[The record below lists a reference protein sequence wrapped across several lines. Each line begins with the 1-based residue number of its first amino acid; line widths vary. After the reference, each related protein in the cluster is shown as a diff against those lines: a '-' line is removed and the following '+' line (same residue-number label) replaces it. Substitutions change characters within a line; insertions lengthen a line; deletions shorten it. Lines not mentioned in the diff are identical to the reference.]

1 MLLSINWSDFWV
13 QVFGVLGVLYAITIV
28 ATIIIV
34 LLENRSP
41 LKTISWILVL
51 IFLPV
56 FGFVVYLV
64 FGQSFRKRKMFS
76 MKGLGDLKWLQ
87 VMSQDQKLR
96 LDKNRFLQ
104 DERIHEKKNIMT
116 LLLNNSKALLSGY
129 NKVEILNDGEET
141 FSSIFKALRKAKD
154 HIHLEYYILEDGE
167 LASKLLEILVDKAK
181 NGVEVRVIYDDV
193 GSWQLSKKYVET
205 LKEAGVKVQAFLPV
219 RFPILTSRVN
229 YRNHRKIIVI
239 DGTTAFVGGLNFA
252 DRYLHGIPEIGIW
265 RDTHLK
271 VKGEAASS
279 LQIVFLIDWYF
290 VRQEVLLNE
299 KYLPYKKVKE
309 KCLLQIT
316 ASGADSDWA
325 SIMQAYFSA
334 ITSAKRN
341 VYISSPYFMPNGSIL
356 MALKTSAMSGVD
368 VRVLI
373 PNKSDSFMTYW
384 GTLSYIEELLEAGV
398 RIYFYKAGFNHS
410 KIMTVDGIMSTVGT
424 ANMDVRSFEQN
435 FEVNALV
442 YDEKITLELRERFL
456 QDLNQSEEVI
466 LDSWVNRPKSQKIK
480 ESIARLFTPLL

>member
-1 MLLSINWSDFWV
+1 MLLSFDWSQFWV
-13 QVFGVLGVLYAITIV
+13 HFFEVLGVLYIISII
-28 ATIIIV
+28 ATVIIV
-34 LLENRSP
+34 ILENRSP
-41 LKTISWILVL
+41 LKTISWTLVL

-56 FGFVVYLV
+56 FGFIFYLV
-64 FGQSFRKRKMFS
+64 FGQSFRKRKMF
-76 MKGLGDLKWLQ
+76 GLKEYGDIKWLQ
-87 VMSQDQKLR
+87 VMSHDQKLR
-96 LDKNRFLQ
+96 LEKSRFLK

-116 LLLNNSKALLSGY
+116 LLLNNSKALLTGY
-129 NKVEILNDGEET
+129 NKVKILNDGKET
-141 FSSIFKALRKAKD
+141 FSSIFKALKRAKD
-154 HIHLEYYILEDGE
+154 HIHLEYYIIEDGE
-167 LASKLLEILVDKAK
+167 LASELLDILVAKARE
-181 NGVEVRVIYDDV
+181 GVEVRVIYDDV
-193 GSWQLSKKYVET
+193 GSWKLSKEYVRALED
-205 LKEAGVKVQAFLPV
+205 AGIKVQAFLPV

-239 DGTTAFVGGLNFA
+239 DGKTAFVGGLNFA
-252 DRYLHGIPEIGIW
+252 DRYLNGLPEIGIW

-271 VKGEAASS
+271 VRGEAASS

-290 VRQEVLLNE
+290 VRQEVLMNE
-299 KYLPYKKVKE
+299 KYLPYKKAKE

-334 ITSAKRN
+334 ITSAKQN

-373 PNKSDSFMTYW
+373 PKKSDSFMTYW

-398 RIYFYKAGFNHS
+398 RIYFYNAGFNHS

-442 YDEKITLELRERFL
+442 YDEKVTLELRDRFL
-456 QDLNQSEEVI
+456 QDLEQSTEINLEQWTSRNKI
-466 LDSWVNRPKSQKIK
+466 QKLK

>member
-1 MLLSINWSDFWV
+1 MLLSINWSDFWI
-13 QVFGVLGVLYAITIV
+13 QLFAALSILYALTIIT
-28 ATIIIV
+28 TIIIV

-96 LDKNRFLQ
+96 LDKSRFLK

-129 NKVEILNDGEET
+129 NKVNVLNDGKET
-141 FSSIFKALRKAKD
+141 FSEIFKSLRKAKD
-154 HIHLEYYILEDGE
+154 HIHLEYYIIEDGE
-167 LASKLLEILVDKAK
+167 LASELLEILVEKAQS
-181 NGVEVRVIYDDV
+181 GVEVRVIYDDV
-193 GSWQLSKKYVET
+193 GSWKLSKQFVET
-205 LKEAGVKVQAFLPV
+205 LEEAGVKIQAFLPV

-252 DRYLHGIPEIGIW
+252 DRYLNGIPDIGIW

-271 VKGEAASS
+271 VTGESASS

-290 VRQEVLLNE
+290 VRQEVLINE
-299 KYLPYKKVKE
+299 KYLPYKKAKE

-368 VRVLI
+368 VRILI

-410 KIMTVDGIMSTVGT
+410 KIMTVDGILSTVGT

-456 QDLNQSEEVI
+456 EDLQQSEEVI
-466 LDSWVNRPKSQKIK
+466 LEKWIHRSKVQKMQ

>member
-1 MLLSINWSDFWV
+1 MLLSINWSDFWI
-13 QVFGVLGVLYAITIV
+13 QLFGGLSILYTLTIIT
-28 ATIIIV
+28 TIIIV

-51 IFLPV
+51 IFLPI

-96 LDKNRFLQ
+96 LDKSRFLK

-129 NKVEILNDGEET
+129 NKVKILNDGKET
-141 FSSIFKALRKAKD
+141 FTEIFKSLRKAKD
-154 HIHLEYYILEDGE
+154 HIHLEYYIIEDGE
-167 LASKLLEILVDKAK
+167 LASQLLEILVEKAK
-181 NGVEVRVIYDDV
+181 SGVEVRVIYDDV
-193 GSWQLSKKYVET
+193 GSWKLSKNFVET
-205 LKEAGVKVQAFLPV
+205 LEEAGVKVQAFLPV

-252 DRYLHGIPEIGIW
+252 DRYLHGIPNIGIW

-271 VKGEAASS
+271 VSGESASS

-290 VRQEVLLNE
+290 VRQEVLINQ
-299 KYLPYKKVKE
+299 KYLPYKKSKE

-341 VYISSPYFMPNGSIL
+341 VYISSPYFMPNSSIL

-368 VRVLI
+368 VRILI

-410 KIMTVDGIMSTVGT
+410 KIMTVDGIMATVGT

-442 YDEKITLELRERFL
+442 YDEKTTLELRERFL
-456 QDLNQSEEVI
+456 EDLQQSDEVI
-466 LDSWVNRPKSQKIK
+466 LDQWAKRPKSQKIK
-480 ESIARLFTPLL
+480 ESVARLFTPLL

>member
-1 MLLSINWSDFWV
+1 MLLSINWSDFWLHFF
-13 QVFGVLGVLYAITIV
+13 QVLGIIYALTIFATIV
-28 ATIIIV
+28 IV

-51 IFLPV
+51 IFLPI

-76 MKGLGDLKWLQ
+76 LKGFGDLKWLQ

-96 LDKNRFLQ
+96 LEKSRFLK

-116 LLLNNSKALLSGY
+116 LLLNNSKALLSGN
-129 NKVEILNDGEET
+129 NKVEILNDGKET
-141 FSSIFKALRKAKD
+141 FSAIFEALRKAKD
-154 HIHLEYYILEDGE
+154 HIHLEYYIIEDGE
-167 LASKLLEILVDKAK
+167 LASELLEILVNKAK
-181 NGVEVRVIYDDV
+181 SGVEVRVIYDDV
-193 GSWQLSKKYVET
+193 GSWKLSKQYVET
-205 LKEAGVKVQAFLPV
+205 LENAGVKVQAFLPV

-239 DGTTAFVGGLNFA
+239 DGSTAFVGGLNFA
-252 DRYLHGIPEIGIW
+252 DRYLHGIPDIGIW

-271 VKGEAASS
+271 VMGEAASS

-299 KYLPYKKVKE
+299 KYLPNTKAKE

-410 KIMTVDGIMSTVGT
+410 KIMTVDGIMATVGT

-456 QDLNQSEEVI
+456 EDLKQSDEVI
-466 LDSWVNRPKSQKIK
+466 LDRWVNRSKSQKMK
-480 ESIARLFTPLL
+480 ESVARLFTPLL

>member
-1 MLLSINWSDFWV
+1 MQVFIVLSI
-13 QVFGVLGVLYAITIV
+13 LYALTII
-28 ATIIIV
+28 ATITIV

-51 IFLPV
+51 IFLPI

-64 FGQSFRKRKMFS
+64 FGQSFRKRKMFN

-96 LDKNRFLQ
+96 LDKNRFLK
-104 DERIHEKKNIMT
+104 DERLHEKKNIMT

-129 NKVEILNDGEET
+129 NKVKILNDGKET
-141 FSSIFKALRKAKD
+141 FTEIFKALRKAKD
-154 HIHLEYYILEDGE
+154 HIHLEYYIIEDGE
-167 LASKLLEILVDKAK
+167 LATELLEILVDKAR

-193 GSWQLSKKYVET
+193 GSWQLSKNYVET

-299 KYLPYKKVKE
+299 KYLPNKKAKE

-334 ITSAKRN
+334 ISSAKRN
-341 VYISSPYFMPNGSIL
+341 VYISSPYFMPNSSIL

-368 VRVLI
+368 VRILI
-373 PNKSDSFMTYW
+373 PSKSDSFMTYW

-410 KIMTVDGIMSTVGT
+410 KIMTVDGILATVGT

-442 YDEKITLELRERFL
+442 YDEKVTLELRERFL
-456 QDLNQSEEVI
+456 EDLQQSEEVI
-466 LDSWVNRPKSQKIK
+466 LDQWVKRSKSQKMK
-480 ESIARLFTPLL
+480 ESVARLFTPLL

>member
-1 MLLSINWSDFWV
+1 MLLSINWSDFWI
-13 QVFGVLGVLYAITIV
+13 QLFGALSILYALTII

-51 IFLPV
+51 IFLPI

-96 LDKNRFLQ
+96 LNKSRFLK

-116 LLLNNSKALLSGY
+116 LLLNNSKALLSGN
-129 NKVEILNDGEET
+129 NKVNVLNDGKET
-141 FSSIFKALRKAKD
+141 FTEIFKSLRKAKD
-154 HIHLEYYILEDGE
+154 HIHLEYYIIEDGE
-167 LASKLLEILVDKAK
+167 LASELLEILVEKARD
-181 NGVEVRVIYDDV
+181 GVEVRVIYDDV
-193 GSWQLSKKYVET
+193 GSWKLSKHYVET

-271 VKGEAASS
+271 VKGEGASS

-290 VRQEVLLNE
+290 VRQEVLINE
-299 KYLPYKKVKE
+299 KYLPNKKAKE

-341 VYISSPYFMPNGSIL
+341 VYISSPYFMPNSSIL

-410 KIMTVDGIMSTVGT
+410 KIMTVDGILSTVGT

-442 YDEKITLELRERFL
+442 YDEKVTLKLRERFL
-456 QDLNQSEEVI
+456 EDLQQSEEVVLEKWI
-466 LDSWVNRPKSQKIK
+466 QRSKMQKMK
-480 ESIARLFTPLL
+480 ESITRLFTPLL

>member
-1 MLLSINWSDFWV
+1 MLLTINWSEFWLHFF
-13 QVFGVLGVLYAITIV
+13 QVLAVLYVITIISTV
-28 ATIIIV
+28 IIV
-34 LLENRSP
+34 ILENRSP

-51 IFLPV
+51 VSLPV
-56 FGFVVYLV
+56 FGLISYLV

-76 MKGLGDLKWLQ
+76 MKELGDMKWLQ
-87 VMSQDQKLR
+87 VMSQDQKLD
-96 LDKNRFLQ
+96 LDKSRWLK
-104 DERIHEKKNIMT
+104 DERIHEKKNLMT
-116 LLLNNSKALLSGY
+116 LLLNNSKALLTGY
-129 NKVEILNDGEET
+129 NRVKILNDGKET
-141 FSSIFKALRKAKD
+141 FPSIFKALRNAKD
-154 HIHLEYYILEDGE
+154 HIHLEYYIIEDGE
-167 LASKLLEILVDKAK
+167 LASELLEILIQKARE
-181 NGVEVRVIYDDV
+181 GVEVRVIYDGV
-193 GSWQLSKKYVET
+193 GSWELSKEFIEA
-205 LKEAGVKVQAFLPV
+205 LKESGAQIYAFLPV

-239 DGTTAFVGGLNFA
+239 DGKTAFVGGLNFA
-252 DRYLHGIPEIGIW
+252 DRYLHGIPEIGSW

-271 VKGEAASS
+271 IVGEAASS

-290 VRQEVLLNE
+290 VRQEVLLDE

-334 ITSAKRN
+334 ITSARGN

-368 VRVLI
+368 VRVLL
-373 PNKSDSFMTYW
+373 PQKSDSFMTYW

-398 RIYFYKAGFNHS
+398 RIFFYKGGFNHS
-410 KIMTVDGIMSTVGT
+410 KIMMVDGIMATVGT

-435 FEVNALV
+435 FEVNALI
-442 YDEKITLELRERFL
+442 YDEQTTLELRTRFL
-456 QDLNQSEEVI
+456 TDLEDSEE
-466 LDSWVNRPKSQKIK
+466 LHLHEWQNRSKRQRAK
-480 ESIARLFTPLL
+480 ESMARIFTPLL

>member
-1 MLLSINWSDFWV
+1 MLLSINWSDFWI
-13 QVFGVLGVLYAITIV
+13 QLFGALSILYALTIIT
-28 ATIIIV
+28 TIIIV

-41 LKTISWILVL
+41 LKTISWTLVL

-96 LDKNRFLQ
+96 LDKSRFLK

-129 NKVEILNDGEET
+129 NKVTVLNDGKET
-141 FSSIFKALRKAKD
+141 FSEIFKSLRKAKD
-154 HIHLEYYILEDGE
+154 HIHLEYYIIEDGE
-167 LASKLLEILVDKAK
+167 LASELLEILVEKAQS
-181 NGVEVRVIYDDV
+181 GVEVRVIYDDV
-193 GSWQLSKKYVET
+193 GSWKLSKQFVET
-205 LKEAGVKVQAFLPV
+205 LEEAGVKVQAFLPV

-252 DRYLHGIPEIGIW
+252 DRYLNGIPDIGIW

-271 VKGEAASS
+271 VTGESASS

-290 VRQEVLLNE
+290 VRQEVLINE
-299 KYLPYKKVKE
+299 KYLPYKKAKE
-309 KCLLQIT
+309 RCLLQIT

-368 VRVLI
+368 VRILI

-410 KIMTVDGIMSTVGT
+410 KIMTVDGILSTVGT

-435 FEVNALV
+435 FEVNALI

-456 QDLNQSEEVI
+456 EDLQQSEEIVLEKWI
-466 LDSWVNRPKSQKIK
+466 HRSKKQKMQ

>member
-1 MLLSINWSDFWV
+1 MLLTFDWSQFWV
-13 QVFGVLGVLYAITIV
+13 HFFEVLGVLYVLLII
-28 ATIIIV
+28 ATVIIV
-34 LLENRSP
+34 ILENRSP
-41 LKTISWILVL
+41 LKSISWTLVL
-51 IFLPV
+51 IFLPI

-76 MKGLGDLKWLQ
+76 LKGLGDLKWLQ

-96 LDKNRFLQ
+96 LEKSRFLK
-104 DERIHEKKNIMT
+104 DERIHEKKNVMT
-116 LLLNNSKALLSGY
+116 LLLNNSKALLTGY
-129 NKVEILNDGEET
+129 NQVKILNDGEET
-141 FSSIFKALRKAKD
+141 FTSIFKALKKAKD

-167 LASKLLEILVDKAK
+167 LASELLGILVAKAEA
-181 NGVEVRVIYDDV
+181 GVEVRVIYDDV
-193 GSWQLSKKYVET
+193 GSWKLSKEYVQALE
-205 LKEAGVKVQAFLPV
+205 KAGVVVQAFLPV

-239 DGTTAFVGGLNFA
+239 DGKTAFVGGLNFA
-252 DRYLHGIPEIGIW
+252 DRYLDGLPEIGIW

-271 VKGEAASS
+271 VRGEAASS

-299 KYLPYKKVKE
+299 KYLPYKKAKE

-334 ITSAKRN
+334 ITSAKQN

-373 PNKSDSFMTYW
+373 PKKSDSFMTYW

-398 RIYFYKAGFNHS
+398 RIYFYNAGFNHS

-442 YDEKITLELRERFL
+442 YDEKVTLELRDRFL
-456 QDLNQSEEVI
+456 QDLEQSTEINLEQ
-466 LDSWVNRPKSQKIK
+466 WTNRNKIQKLK